1 MSLTAR
7 TCHRHRNG
15 SEMFDSSAALA
26 LLVILLALVAA
37 GVDIAVALGIGSIV
51 GVYLLTDDFGVVL
64 ALLGSTAHEA
74 LRDYVFAAI
83 PLFMLLGEFIRK
95 AGVVTDVYAGLQRI
109 MPLVPGRLALATVQG
124 NALFSFV
131 TGVSIASA
139 AAFTRIAYPE
149 MRRHGYDRAYAVG
162 SIAGSSCLGMLI
174 PPSVLMIIWGLLTE
188 ESIGR
193 IFIAG
198 VVPGL
203 LLAALMSLY
212 VVGAAV
218 ARPKLAG
225 AEGAPQP
232 PPDKATDSAEIGSGS
247 VLAST
252 LSIFALM
259 GAVLGGIWTGFF
271 TPTEAAGAGAFLALA
286 IGIAHGMRGAEIL
299 EAILS
304 VGRTSAPILLLLLSA
319 ALYSR
324 ALAMTGLGNAI
335 QDFFAVLDAPG
346 WVVLA
351 GMMGVWLLLGAVI
364 DSISIMLLTV
374 PIFVPIAETLGFE
387 PISFAIV
394 GILSI
399 EAGLLTPP
407 FGLLVYT
414 VKASIEADDVSVSHI
429 FRGAAP
435 YWVILLAGAG
445 LVAAF
450 PVIAT
455 GLVDLAF

>member
-1 MSLTAR
+1 
-7 TCHRHRNG
+7 
-15 SEMFDSSAALA
+15 MFESSAALA
-26 LLVILLALVAA
+26 LLLILLALVAA
-37 GVDIAVALGIGSIV
+37 GVDIAVALGISSLA
-51 GVYLLTDDFGVVL
+51 GVYLLTGDFGVAL

-83 PLFMLLGEFIRK
+83 PLFMLLGEFIRR
-95 AGVVTDVYAGLQRI
+95 AGVITDVYAGLQRVI
-109 MPLVPGRLALATVQG
+109 PLVPGRLALATVQG

-149 MRRHGYDRAYAVG
+149 MRRHGYDRSYAVG
-162 SIAGSSCLGMLI
+162 AIAGSSCLGMLI
-174 PPSVLMIIWGLLTE
+174 PPSVLMIVWGLLTE

-203 LLAALMSLY
+203 LLAAMMSLY
-212 VVGAAV
+212 VVGAAML
-218 ARPKLAG
+218 RPSLAG
-225 AEGAPQP
+225 AGDAARPQQ
-232 PPDKATDSAEIGSGS
+232 AGETAELAEVGSGS
-247 VLAST
+247 VLIST
-252 LSIFALM
+252 LSISVLM

-271 TPTEAAGAGAFLALA
+271 TPTEAAGAGAFLALL
-286 IGIAHGMRGAEIL
+286 IGIAHGMRGAEIM

-324 ALAMTGLGNAI
+324 TLAMTGLGNAI
-335 QDFFAVLDAPG
+335 QDFFATADAPG
-346 WVVLA
+346 WVVLI

-364 DSISIMLLTV
+364 DSMSIMLLTV
-374 PIFVPIAETLGFE
+374 PIFVPVATTLGFE
-387 PISFAIV
+387 PVSFAIV

-414 VKASIEADDVSVSHI
+414 VKASIEEDDISVAEI